1 MLRAIGNALAEGWSD
16 PSWQNAG
23 VSGGRTRAAI
33 QTRAR
38 SSMAKLCALLW
49 LSQITAPPQYGDD
62 ISGGV
67 DAVVGVFG
75 SRTSSVILSA
85 WCLPGSRIGM

>member
-1 MLRAIGNALAEGWSD
+1 
-16 PSWQNAG
+16 
-23 VSGGRTRAAI
+23 
-33 QTRAR
+33 
-38 SSMAKLCALLW
+38 MAKLCALLW

-75 SRTSSVILSA
+75 SRTSSMTFAASCLS
-85 WCLPGSRIGM
+85 GSSTGM